1 MVQYDHEADVLY
13 VMLEFPE
20 GKQYGAQLDEYRIVH
35 SDEGGRVVAVEFL
48 GVSRGLNLSDVP
60 EAPRIVEEL
69 QRFRAATQ
77 GLQVSTA
84 TSS

>member
-1 MVQYDHEADVLY
+1 MLQYDHEADVLY

-48 GVSRGLNLSDVP
+48 GVSRGLNLGGVP
-60 EAPRIVEEL
+60 EASRIVKEL
-69 QRFRAATQ
+69 QRFRAATAGVQ
-77 GLQVSTA
+77 LPAA
-84 TSS
+84 TS